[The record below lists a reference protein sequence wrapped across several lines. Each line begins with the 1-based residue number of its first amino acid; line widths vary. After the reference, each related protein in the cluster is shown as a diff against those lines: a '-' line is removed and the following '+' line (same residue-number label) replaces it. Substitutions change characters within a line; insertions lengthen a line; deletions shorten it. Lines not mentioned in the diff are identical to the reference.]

1 MSLFRSIRFCWL
13 LLPLLAGCGKDS
25 YPEEKRP
32 DISFSPGVTVE
43 TKTGS
48 AKPNDQSVLIA
59 DGKQIS
65 LFGQLVLNEGEQNES
80 VTPIFNNRI
89 LACSGSQ
96 GNYSWSYSPLQY
108 WEEEGHY
115 YFAAVYPYHAS
126 NVSIG
131 NEGNAFFIN
140 ALYRAGENND
150 LMVARSHRDMDSS
163 IDKSTVPL
171 TFKHACSAVR
181 FLFGKESTDPTADE
195 FTLTDFS
202 LSGLSVSGTLRVQ
215 AQMTSNPDVSSG
227 NHDAAY
233 WIPGSIGSLFSWTAD
248 TPAARK
254 NIPHPSVAH
263 DPDGYLQMGWYY
275 MVPQTLA
282 NTAAVTFSISYSG
295 QSPMTTEFVI
305 TDRDGTPGADT
316 WEPNQVYNYYI
327 TITESGLNLSVVATP
342 WDNVNVS
349 TDDIVFMPS

>member
-1 MSLFRSIRFCWL
+1 MNLFRSIRFCLL

-32 DISFSPGVTVE
+32 EISFSPGVKVE

-65 LFGQLVLNEGEQNES
+65 LFGQLVLNEGEQDES
-80 VTPIFNNRI
+80 VTSIFNNRI
-89 LACSGSQ
+89 LSCSYSN
-96 GNYSWSYSPLQY
+96 GNYAWGYSPLQY
-108 WEEEGHY
+108 WGEQGHY
-115 YFAAVYPYHAS
+115 YFAAIYPYHAS
-126 NVSIG
+126 NNSIG
-131 NEGNAFFIN
+131 NEGNAFFVN
-140 ALYRAGENND
+140 ALYRAGDNND
-150 LMVARSHRDMDSS
+150 LMVARGHRNMSPS
-163 IDKSTVPL
+163 VDKSVVPL
-171 TFKHACSAVR
+171 AFNHACSAVR
-181 FLFGKESTDPTADE
+181 FLFGKESEVATADE

-215 AQMTSNPDVSSG
+215 AQMTTNPEVSSS

-233 WIPGSIGSLFSWTAD
+233 WIPGTIGTLFSWTAE
-248 TPAARK
+248 TQATRK
-254 NIPHPSVAH
+254 NIPHPSVTH

-282 NTAAVTFSISYSG
+282 TTAKVSFSISYSG
-295 QSPMTTEFVI
+295 QSPLTTEFNI
-305 TDRDGTPGADT
+305 NDRDGVTGSDV

-327 TITESGLNLSVVATP
+327 TIAKSGLRLTVETTP
-342 WDNVNVS
+342 WDSVNVS
-349 TDDIVFMPS
+349 TDNMTFMP